1 MDYEPFYNDNQ
12 VSQSNRGVY
21 NVQISTTVNDAE
33 TGDIVNAALAQAE
46 SDFGV
51 SSMNSVSDYG
61 KCPQCCL
68 AVFPFYYNPVLTI
81 VNVVLTLCSSLQ

>member
-33 TGDIVNAALAQAE
+33 TSDIVNAALAQAE
-46 SDFGV
+46 SDFNV
-51 SSMNSVSDYG
+51 SNMNDVSDLDYG
-61 KCPQCCL
+61 KCPQCCF
-68 AVFPFYYNPVLTI
+68 AVFPFL
-81 VNVVLTLCSSLQ
+81 L

>member
-1 MDYEPFYNDNQ
+1 LDYEPFYNDNQ
-12 VSQSNRGVY
+12 VSESNRGVY

-51 SSMNSVSDYG
+51 SNMKSVSDYG
-61 KCPQCCL
+61 
-68 AVFPFYYNPVLTI
+68 
-81 VNVVLTLCSSLQ
+81 